1 MLLVTIS
8 GRGLAQRAS
17 CDHTLLKHSP
27 YPGDTPDLCPMFWR
41 KGLTLLIV
49 SCSLHMLQAQS
60 DSLPPAIADTLI
72 LTKGIQEPI
81 IISDGSARDTLDWRQ
96 RHSPKKA
103 SILSAVLPGA
113 GQIYNRKYWKAP
125 IVWGGL
131 ATSVYFIRENNSQ
144 FLRYKAAYLALVD
157 GDPDTVDEFEGQFS
171 PDQVLEVVDTYRR
184 WRDLSYIA
192 FGLVYMLNV
201 IDASVDA
208 HFVRFDVSPDLSLR
222 MGPSLPLAAQ
232 GAAGL
237 SFSLAI
243 R

>member
-1 MLLVTIS
+1 MD
-8 GRGLAQRAS
+8 G
-17 CDHTLLKHSP
+17 P
-27 YPGDTPDLCPMFWR
+27 YPGDPPDLCPMFWR
-41 KGLTLLIV
+41 KGLTPILL
-49 SCSLHMLQAQS
+49 SCCLQMLHAQS
-60 DSLPPAIADTLI
+60 DSLPPGAIADTLI
-72 LTKGIQEPI
+72 ITGGIPEPVI
-81 IISDGSARDTLDWRQ
+81 VKSLSARDTLDWRQ
-96 RHSPKKA
+96 RHSPRKA
-103 SILSAVLPGA
+103 SIFSAVLPGA

-131 ATSVYFIRENNSQ
+131 AASVYFIRENGGQ
-144 FLRYKAAYLALVD
+144 FRRYKAAYIALVD
-157 GDPDTVDEFEGQFS
+157 GDPGTVDEFEGQFR
-171 PDQVLEVVDTYRR
+171 PDQVLEVTNTYRR

-208 HFVRFDVSPDLSLR
+208 HFVRFDVSSDLSLR

-243 R
+243 Q